1 MLKDY
6 YAILELPVTATIPE
20 IKKAYRKLVMLYH
33 PDKTGAD
40 TYSAAHFNEIKEA
53 YEVLTNSTAKEQYL
67 QQRWLKKAAGA
78 WMPDEPITPPI
89 VLKQA
94 LELNKSIS
102 LLNVH
107 RMDATNVA
115 QRILQI
121 IPTPTIEK
129 MKSFNEPEINAAIL
143 TTLLQA
149 TSVLPLQQTEMVTDQ
164 LRILAGTNTEEQI
177 KIDRVLLQKKKQ
189 EDWERRKIWLILIAV
204 VALCLLIY
212 WSGKT

>member
-1 MLKDY
+1 
-6 YAILELPVTATIPE
+6 
-20 IKKAYRKLVMLYH
+20 MLYH

-102 LLNVH
+102 LLDVH